1 MSTGNFE
8 SWAGTISEI
17 GPIYPLVGSEGLLAI
32 AGVVFWL
39 WWHIRQVKIEE
50 KEFEEDMK
58 RYADKETLLKM
69 VSKED
74 PEHP

>member
-17 GPIYPLVGSEGLLAI
+17 GPIYPFVGSEGMLAI

>member
-17 GPIYPLVGSEGLLAI
+17 GPIYPFVGSEGLLAI